1 MTDLALQTATSSA
14 TGDHPTDHRVDLGGR
29 AVTVRVYGD
38 PQASLPQ
45 ALVLHFHG
53 GTFTNGSLDDG
64 GSFARLLAAAGALVA
79 SVDYPLAPAHPFP
92 EAVDMGFAALDW
104 LRGLRGRRHG
114 TATPVYVA
122 GEEAGGNIAAAVAL
136 MVRDR
141 SPGLLAGQI
150 LLAPLLDPCMGSA
163 TSRAAGV
170 GAGNC
175 PVGCGWREYLSRPAD
190 ISHPYAAPALAVRL
204 AGMPPALIVSFPGH
218 PLREDAHRYAARLAD
233 ADVPARELEFA
244 TDPRR
249 NGGTWEPAALDAL
262 RQFMQPAERSRRVK
276 AP

>member
-1 MTDLALQTATSSA
+1 MTDLALQPATSSA
-14 TGDHPTDHRVDLGGR
+14 AADHPTDHRVDLAGR
-29 AVTVRVYGD
+29 PVTVRVYGD

-64 GSFARLLAAAGALVA
+64 ASFARLLAATGALVA
-79 SVDYPLAPAHPFP
+79 SVAYPLAPAHPFP
-92 EAVDMGFAALDW
+92 AAVDVGHAALDW

-114 TATPVYVA
+114 AATPVFVA

-136 MVRDR
+136 MARDR

-190 ISHPYAAPALAVRL
+190 ISHPYAAPAVAVRL
-204 AGMPPALIVSFPGH
+204 TDMPPALLVSFPGH
-218 PLREDAHRYAARLAD
+218 PLREDAHRYAVRLAD
-233 ADVPARELEFA
+233 AAVPAHELELA
-244 TDPRR
+244 GDPRR

-262 RQFMQPAERSRRVK
+262 RRFMQPAERARRIK
-276 AP
+276 AR

>member
-14 TGDHPTDHRVDLGGR
+14 AGGHSTDHRVDLAGR

-38 PQASLPQ
+38 PHASLPQ

-92 EAVDMGFAALDW
+92 EAVDTGFAALDW

-141 SPGLLAGQI
+141 SPGLLAGQM
-150 LLAPLLDPCMGSA
+150 LMAPLLDPCMGSA

-190 ISHPYAAPALAVRL
+190 ISHPYAAPAVAVRL

-218 PLREDAHRYAARLAD
+218 PLREDAHRYAARLAETG
-233 ADVPARELEFA
+233 VPAREVELA

-262 RQFMQPAERSRRVK
+262 RQFMQPAERNRRVK
-276 AP
+276 AQ

>member
-1 MTDLALQTATSSA
+1 MTDLALQTALAPTV
-14 TGDHPTDHRVDLGGR
+14 GDTPTDHRVDLAGR
-29 AVTVRVYGD
+29 LTTIRLYGD
-38 PQASLPQ
+38 PQAALPQ

-79 SVDYPLAPAHPFP
+79 SVEYPLAPAHPFP
-92 EAVDMGFAALDW
+92 AAVDVGYAALDW
-104 LRGLRGRRHG
+104 LRSLRGRRHG
-114 TATPVYVA
+114 AATPVFVA

-170 GAGNC
+170 GAGDC

-190 ISHPYAAPALAVRL
+190 ISHPYAAPAVAVRL
-204 AGMPPALIVSFPGH
+204 GGMPPALIVSFPGH
-218 PLREDAHRYAARLAD
+218 PLRDDAHRYAARLAE
-233 ADVPARELEFA
+233 AEVPAREVEFTA
-244 TDPRR
+244 DPRR
-249 NGGTWEPAALDAL
+249 NGGSWEPGALEAL
-262 RQFMQPAERSRRVK
+262 RQFMQPAERTRRLR